1 LVRNLPI
8 SREAAVEK
16 QRRDREGGRGKEL
29 SGEDRRRR
37 SGEAHLDNL
46 SLRIELGCQYFV
58 SE

>member
-1 LVRNLPI
+1 LVGNLPI

-16 QRRDREGGRGKEL
+16 QRRDRERGKEL
-29 SGEDRRRR
+29 RGEDRKKEER
-37 SGEAHLDNL
+37 EAHLNNL